1 MSNTHSQSQSLAKA
15 TNMSKHVLGDKI
27 MTKTLSKSAKDR
39 EKQCYLIL
47 SLLSQNLNGKLIF
60 SQKRVSKAS
69 NLIACF

>member
-1 MSNTHSQSQSLAKA
+1 MSNTHSQSQSQAKA

-47 SLLSQNLNGKLIF
+47 SLLSQNFPKVNIF
-60 SQKRVSKAS
+60 PKKSE
-69 NLIACF
+69 